1 MDDISSIDRR
11 STSGAMDEA
20 HPITEPRITMA
31 PSPPDRPTR
40 SRTSVVLV
48 AVTVALVAGLAFA
61 GCGGGSDAATSTT
74 ESRTIEGIVRPDP
87 LEVGDLSLPEVA
99 KDGTETPF
107 AFRADDGKLLFV
119 TFGYTNCPDVC
130 PTTLYDIKRARK
142 ELGTDGKDV
151 QVAFASVDPD
161 RDTPEIMSDYVRSFA
176 ADGHPLRTE
185 DLEAL
190 ASVQD
195 RFGVTSSVVKN
206 ADGTTDVSHT
216 ARSFV
221 VDDRGQVVVEWP
233 FGTGP
238 DAMASDLRLLFDQQA
253 QRS

>member
-1 MDDISSIDRR
+1 
-11 STSGAMDEA
+11 
-20 HPITEPRITMA
+20 MA
-31 PSPPDRPTR
+31 PNHHRTAR
-40 SRTSVVLV
+40 SAGTIRRAAV
-48 AVTVALVAGLAFA
+48 AATILAGIALA

-74 ESRTIEGIVRPDP
+74 ESGTIEGIVRPDP
-87 LEVGDLSLPEVA
+87 LEVGDFSLPEVA

-130 PTTLYDIKRARK
+130 PTTLYDIKRART
-142 ELGTDGKDV
+142 ELGADGKDV

-190 ASVQD
+190 ATVQD
-195 RFGVTSSVVKN
+195 GFGVTSSVVKN

-221 VDDRGQVVVEWP
+221 VDDRGRVVVEWP

-238 DAMASDLRLLFDQQA
+238 DAMASDLRLLLDQQA